1 LESPAARFE
10 DARMVAEIQLY
21 SQTLVLQ
28 GNYQRIQNVE
38 VEYDELSR
46 WKRNWA
52 HILGKLLVSIDVLP
66 L

>member
-1 LESPAARFE
+1 
-10 DARMVAEIQLY
+10 MVAEIQLY